1 MGDNLRFNIKQLNK
15 SKPAHMHETDKKL
28 VKTSQID
35 FWLMTSSVYI

>member
-15 SKPAHMHETDKKL
+15 SKPAYETDKKL

>member
-1 MGDNLRFNIKQLNK
+1 MGDNLRFNIKQIK
-15 SKPAHMHETDKKL
+15 TSVHETDKKL